1 MRIVLQS
8 LTPAIDLAER
18 LAKRFELPVPHAR
31 EWAAKI
37 LGYQRWETLREE
49 FNRLGVRADLSAPD
63 RLCAPLAI
71 RWRLAY
77 QAERLVE
84 LAGINLSDAARL
96 IEEAGYAVSFMTNS
110 APVRPGT
117 DLLHL
122 QRTNIEARDPDWL
135 VRFQLSGLLDVLYTA
150 KRRRV
155 DRVTR
160 RPPT

>member
-49 FNRLGVRADLSAPD
+49 FNGLGVRADLSAPD
-63 RLCAPLAI
+63 TLCAPLAI
-71 RWRLAY
+71 RWRRTY

-84 LAGINLSDAARL
+84 LAGIDLSDAARL
-96 IEEAGYAVSFMTNS
+96 IEEIRPSDAFEFGDRFDGRAPQRLDPVFSIDEHRGLATALAVLWRIGGLES
-110 APVRPGT
+110 R
-117 DLLHL
+117 
-122 QRTNIEARDPDWL
+122 IEHTLRAVL
-135 VRFQLSGLLDVLYTA
+135 TGLE
-150 KRRRV
+150 
-155 DRVTR
+155 VT
-160 RPPT
+160 